1 MDALKVVAF
10 RARLMV
16 EKCPL
21 GTTGMLAVNCGTAK
35 TERFIKSSGYS
46 ELSIACCNSPQ
57 DCVVGG
63 PLEYLK
69 ALKEDLKE
77 NLEAKSTLLNNPM
90 AYHTGAMEEILPELT
105 KHANTV
111 KWSSPKTPVICNVLG
126 RVVAIGEHAFGPEFP
141 ARHCRQTVLFEQ
153 GISDFLSRD
162 QTENLK
168 HIIWFEIGPHPSI
181 LPMVKS
187 QVQIGPGHSIVS
199 MRKSVHP
206 WLTLSEAF
214 GQLYLSNLPIN
225 WRDTFTGEPKPKCIS
240 LPSYQFDYTN
250 FHIEYPHEN
259 GVNTI
264 IAQQP
269 PTGYTFLTRV
279 VQERS
284 ESNAQELVLE
294 TPIDVLADYI
304 KGHIVCD
311 YALCPASVYH
321 EMALAAVVLYDKS
334 ASASP
339 TQESNTQTNALSDV
353 TYLNPLLYSDSSRRV
368 VKTSIRL
375 SNADYPEYKNFMVAS
390 YEISDPKTVIQ
401 HCRGSIKSQSKSATQ
416 RKFSRLQAQAE
427 KKIAHI
433 KNSESTEVFRT
444 KAIYEKLFPRV
455 VTYSSMYQAVQTI
468 SITDDGTEALA
479 SIKLPASET
488 TAGADF
494 SNSPILMD
502 VLLHVAGFVANL
514 AIDNED
520 ACICKEVKSA
530 RVLKGPVDSHEP
542 FQVYCS
548 NTELV
553 DENAVLADAY
563 AISSNGEIFAAFKGM
578 HFTRVKLSKVETHFR
593 HVSGKGKHHQG
604 SSPRQDANSGGVV
617 KSNMAT
623 SASHASPP
631 SLQEKVQS
639 RASPAIELEVI
650 IAGICG
656 TEASSVKS
664 DMELEALGIDSLM
677 MFDLESQIRERADGA
692 FTSDELTAC
701 TTVGDVEALLS
712 SKGTSSTPSFE
723 QLPTP
728 VETPFDEPKALL
740 AGPSVS
746 SVIAETC
753 GPSKATLAADTELE
767 SLGID
772 SLMMFELEERL
783 QAVFGA
789 DFDSQGLTS
798 CKTVGDV
805 EQLVSRDGKSSTAS
819 TASSAPSSALSSA
832 PSSPPELKTPA
843 TPPQAGSSLSAVH
856 NDLTKRFKID
866 DSLTRIQP
874 GKGRA
879 GPPPLILIHDG
890 SGISMKYR
898 NIQPLDRELWGM
910 SNPKIFTEDT
920 WEDLSSM
927 ASAYAAKISLTIAG
941 PCILGGKLLRTPPPL
956 PS

>member
-10 RARLMV
+10 RARLMI

-21 GTTGMLAVNCGTAK
+21 GATGMLAVNCGTAK
-35 TERFIKSSGYS
+35 TEHFIKSSNYS
-46 ELSIACCNSPQ
+46 ELSIACSNSPQ

-63 PLEYLK
+63 PLESLK
-69 ALKEDLKE
+69 ALKVALKE
-77 NLEAKSTLLNNPM
+77 NFGAKSTLLNNPM
-90 AYHTGAMEEILPELT
+90 AYHTRAMEEILPELT
-105 KHANTV
+105 KLANTV
-111 KWSSPKTPVICNVLG
+111 KWCSPKTLVICNVLG
-126 RVVAIGEHAFGPEFP
+126 RVVAIGEHAFGPNFP

-153 GISDFLSRD
+153 GIADFLSRD
-162 QTENLK
+162 QAQSSK
-168 HIIWFEIGPHPSI
+168 QIIWFEIGPHPSI

-187 QVQIGPGHSIVS
+187 QIQIAPGHSIAS

-225 WRDTFTGEPKPKCIS
+225 WRNTFTGEPKPKCIS

-250 FHIEYPHEN
+250 FHIEYPHES
-259 GVNTI
+259 GVNTVT
-264 IAQQP
+264 AHQP

-279 VQERS
+279 VQEPS
-284 ESNAQELVLE
+284 DANAQELVLE

-321 EMALAAVVLYDKS
+321 EMALAAVVLYYKS

-339 TQESNTQTNALSDV
+339 TQESDMQINGLSDV
-353 TYLNPLLYSDSSRRV
+353 TYLNPLLYSDNSQRI

-375 SNADYPEYKNFMVAS
+375 SNADYPEFTSFVVAS
-390 YEISDPKTVIQ
+390 YERANPQTVTQ
-401 HCRGSIKSQSKSATQ
+401 HCRGSIKSVSKSVTQ
-416 RKFSRLQAQAE
+416 RKFSRLQAQTE
-427 KKIAHI
+427 KKIARI
-433 KNSESTEVFRT
+433 KNSASTEIFRT

-479 SIKLPASET
+479 SVKLPTSET
-488 TAGADF
+488 TTGADF
-494 SNSPILMD
+494 SNNPILMD

-514 AIDNED
+514 AIENED

-530 RVLKGPVDSHEP
+530 RVSKAPVDSHES

-563 AISSNGEIFAAFKGM
+563 AMGSNGEIFAAFKGM
-578 HFTRVKLSKVETHFR
+578 HFTRAKLSKVETHFR
-593 HVSGKGKHHQG
+593 NISSKENHQG
-604 SSPRQDANSGGVV
+604 SNPKQSTNSSGVSKPNTAMPVSHAPTPSLKKKV
-617 KSNMAT
+617 KS
-623 SASHASPP
+623 
-631 SLQEKVQS
+631 Q
-639 RASPAIELEVI
+639 ASPAIDLKAIV
-650 IAGICG
+650 AGVCG
-656 TEASSVKS
+656 TEASSVTS
-664 DMELEALGIDSLM
+664 DMELESLGIDSLM
-677 MFDLESQIRERADGA
+677 MFDLESRIRERADDA

-712 SKGTSSTPSFE
+712 SKGTSSLPSIEQMPTPIETPSN
-723 QLPTP
+723 
-728 VETPFDEPKALL
+728 EPKASR

-753 GPSKATLAADTELE
+753 GPAEAILTANAELE

-783 QAVFGA
+783 EAVFGA
-789 DFDSQGLTS
+789 DFDSEGLTS

-805 EQLVSRDGKSSTAS
+805 EQLVSCDEGSSEQLTSPS
-819 TASSAPSSALSSA
+819 TVSVASSAPSSALSSA
-832 PSSPPELKTPA
+832 PSSPPEAKTPA
-843 TPPQAGSSLSAVH
+843 TPPQLGTSLNAVH

-879 GPPPLILIHDG
+879 DSSPLILIHDG
-890 SGISMKYR
+890 SGVSKKYR
-898 NIQPLDRELWGM
+898 NIQPLNRELWGM
-910 SNPKIFTEDT
+910 SNPKIFTEDA
-920 WEDLSSM
+920 WDDLSSM
-927 ASAYAAKISLTIAG
+927 ASAYAAKISITIAG
-941 PCILGGKLLRTPPPL
+941 PCILGGK